1 MILMILAPLIGVMG
15 AILLSFGVWMIYPP
29 GGLIS
34 AGMLCLIQ
42 APGNDYS
49 KCGTGTVKQSR
60 CSLSAGT

>member
-34 AGMLCLIQ
+34 AGMLFLIWSWLVSRTLSL
-42 APGNDYS
+42 AG
-49 KCGTGTVKQSR
+49 KTLRGGTD
-60 CSLSAGT
+60 

>member
-34 AGMLCLIQ
+34 AGMLCL
-42 APGNDYS
+42 
-49 KCGTGTVKQSR
+49 
-60 CSLSAGT
+60 